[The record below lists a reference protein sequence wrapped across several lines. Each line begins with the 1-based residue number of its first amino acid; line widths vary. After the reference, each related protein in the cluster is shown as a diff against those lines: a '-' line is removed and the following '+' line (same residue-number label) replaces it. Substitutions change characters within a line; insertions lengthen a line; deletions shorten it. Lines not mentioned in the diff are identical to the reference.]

1 MTLKAEMLGPQLNY
15 GENGENGKMAH
26 KKKLIFHKA

>member
-15 GENGENGKMAH
+15 GENGKMAH